1 MTFKMKFLSFM
12 TKVNP
17 KNGNKTKSDIF
28 PWDILKS
35 DAISFLSKNI
45 KVILV
50 SLMTKLK

>member
-28 PWDILKS
+28 PWGILKS
-35 DAISFLSKNI
+35 DAIFFI
-45 KVILV
+45 K
-50 SLMTKLK
+50 K